1 MAASAAAGIPN
12 IGPRERRQRLRF
24 GVVVFGVSVAIG
36 ALLVATGV
44 SPLWRLVLF
53 PPLVIVGL
61 GYFQARDKT

>member
-36 ALLVATGV
+36 ALLVATGELLLPAACCASV
-44 SPLWRLVLF
+44 RLV
-53 PPLVIVGL
+53 V
-61 GYFQARDKT
+61 

>member
-36 ALLVATGV
+36 ALLVATGELLLPPACCASV
-44 SPLWRLVLF
+44 RLV
-53 PPLVIVGL
+53 V
-61 GYFQARDKT
+61 